1 MDTKAPEKKNGEA
14 IMKKRAR
21 LLFVCIYGCLTV
33 NCMYD
38 DIDSIGTDDF
48 YIYANREVPK
58 STKTELQEDNSIVWT
73 EGDAISF
80 FAGSGMN
87 GGYKLIST
95 HTGKTTKAIFKG
107 SGIPDVASGPYWA
120 VYPYDATAMCDGHSI
135 TTILLSK
142 QIAKTGTFADSLFI
156 SVAKSESNVMTFYN
170 VCGGIKFSVA
180 NEGIREVVLTNN
192 DGGMLSGTLNI
203 GFNENGIP
211 IVNSITKGSSSI
223 RIIAPDG
230 GTFAVGK
237 NYYAVIP
244 PVTLSK
250 GITMKFLTRDGKEAE
265 NAIRSSSTI
274 ERSIFT
280 RILKADAGISFKNCP
295 YLTFLSEGEST
306 LKLSGGTGKT
316 MEYSFDGIGW
326 QRLYDNCAITFTKD
340 LPLFLRG
347 LNEKTY
353 PANFIMEGSRVA
365 CYGNIM
371 KLLDYSKDILKV
383 PEQCFKDLFRKCMIL
398 THAPELPATKLSKS
412 CYESMFYM
420 CKSLEEAPKLPAKT
434 LAEQCYY
441 FMFYFCNSLRTP
453 PELPATTLAK
463 WCYGDMFSSCWS
475 LEVAPKLPATTL
487 AERCYDNMFAL
498 CESLR
503 TPPELP
509 ATTLAERCYEGMFS
523 NCKSLEVAPKL
534 PVTDLKYAC
543 YCAMF
548 SGCKSLI
555 DPPELPAMTLAPSCY
570 ASMFAECSDK
580 LVPPILPATT
590 LAEGCYAFMF
600 RGSSI
605 TMPPELP
612 ATVLASSCYYQMF
625 DGCRMLKTAPK
636 LPALILA
643 YRCYWSMFGRCTSLT
658 SAPQLPA
665 TTLSVSCYAG
675 MFSGCVSL
683 ISAPILP
690 ALTLEDGCYYQM
702 FEKCENLD
710 FVRALFTGYTSDC
723 SGISD
728 ALNGWLSGVKDNG
741 LFIKNKS
748 SRFSKKQ
755 MSIPDSWAVSEQ

>member
-14 IMKKRAR
+14 IMKKIAR
-21 LLFVCIYGCLTV
+21 LLFVCIYGCLTI

-135 TTILLSK
+135 TTILQSK

-306 LKLSGGTGKT
+306 LTLSGGIGIIL
-316 MEYSFDGIGW
+316 EYSFDGIGW
-326 QRLYDNCAITFTKD
+326 QRLYDDSAITFTKD
-340 LPLFLRG
+340 SPLFLRG
-347 LNEKTY
+347 LNEKIY
-353 PANFIMEGSRVA
+353 PAKFILGGSRVA

-383 PEQCFKDLFRKCMIL
+383 PEQCFKSLFGECKLL
-398 THAPELPATKLSKS
+398 THAPELPATTLSKS
-412 CYESMFYM
+412 CYESMFYW
-420 CKSLEEAPKLPAKT
+420 CESLEEAPELPAKT
-434 LAEQCYY
+434 LAEKCYS
-441 FMFYFCNSLRTP
+441 FMFYWCSSLRTP
-453 PELPATTLAK
+453 PELPAMTLAD
-463 WCYGDMFSSCWS
+463 WCYSDMFTSCAS
-475 LEVAPKLPATTL
+475 LETAPELPAKTL
-487 AERCYDNMFAL
+487 AANCYDNMFSY
-498 CESLR
+498 CRSLKIS
-503 TPPELP
+503 PELP
-509 ATTLAERCYEGMFS
+509 ATTLAKGCYRFMFDT
-523 NCKSLEVAPKL
+523 CESLEVAPKL
-534 PVTDLKYAC
+534 PVTELKPSCYAG
-543 YCAMF
+543 MF
-548 SGCKSLI
+548 AKCKSLI
-555 DPPELPAMTLAPSCY
+555 DPPELPAMTLAYSCY
-570 ASMFAECSDK
+570 ASMFAYCSDK

-590 LAEGCYAFMF
+590 LAEDCYAFMF
-600 RGSSI
+600 KGSSI

-612 ATVLASSCYYQMF
+612 ATVLASYCYYQMF
-625 DGCRMLKTAPK
+625 DYCKMLKTAPK

-643 YRCYWSMFGRCTSLT
+643 ENCYECMFRGCKSLM

-665 TTLSVSCYAG
+665 TTLSECCYEQ
-675 MFSGCVSL
+675 MFFECTSL

-690 ALTLEDGCYYQM
+690 ALTLASHCYFQM